1 MIKELIPKNRS
12 YRRFHQERAVTMGTL
27 RELIDLAR
35 LAPSGYNRQG
45 LKYLLSN
52 SRDLNNKINDCLS
65 WAGYLQDWNSPPE
78 GEKPAAFIIMVRDTS
93 LGASLPQDQGFAA
106 QSILLGAVE
115 KGLGGCFLVNINKR
129 MLGEV
134 LNLDKSYDIEA
145 VIAIGY
151 PKEKVVLE
159 EIDASGDVRY
169 WRDDEQVHHVPKRTL
184 EEIILPIPG
193 LKSRLNV

>member
-1 MIKELIPKNRS
+1 MD
-12 YRRFHQERAVTMGTL
+12 TL

-52 SRDLNNKINDCLS
+52 SGDLNNKINDCLS